1 MEFQQCYLVVGNSDF
16 PLQRPEASADKH
28 TLNTREKRSG
38 ERGRARGVEK
48 TFRSLRERFA
58 EGLKAFSQKKQ
69 WRGESLQQRK
79 RGCRRGSGMK
89 EARPTQFAV

>member
-58 EGLKAFSQKKQ
+58 EGLTHSARRSS
-69 WRGESLQQRK
+69 RGERASSRESGVAGGG
-79 RGCRRGSGMK
+79 RG
-89 EARPTQFAV
+89 